1 MGKQRL
7 YTGSNITSKKV
18 KLERRIWDLGFG
30 KKNRIVVRGKWL
42 GASGLNWFIRF
53 FLTQHLK
60 LKTI

>member
-53 FLTQHLK
+53 F
-60 LKTI
+60 